1 MRIPLKITFLLLLM
15 LLLKGQVCLAAEVI
29 LVVHKDNRL
38 SGITRRAAELIFL
51 SRKTEWTQGE
61 HIHVVVN
68 DDPEVYDTFCR
79 DILHKTPLQYLIYR
93 KKMLFTGSGIP
104 PLTMNNDAEVKA
116 FIAATNDSIGFMR
129 RDSLDSR
136 VKELVVQ

>member
-1 MRIPLKITFLLLLM
+1 MRKPLKIILLLLLM
-15 LLLKGQVCLAAEVI
+15 LLLKGNACLASEVI

-38 SGITRRAAELIFL
+38 TGITRRAAELIFL
-51 SRKTEWTQGE
+51 SRKTEWNQGE

-68 DDPEVYDTFCR
+68 NDPEVYGAFCR
-79 DILHKTPLQYLIYR
+79 DILLKSPLQYLIYR

-104 PLTMNNDAEVKA
+104 PLTMSSDAEVKA
-116 FIAATNDSIGFMR
+116 FIAATNDSIGFIR

-136 VKELVVQ
+136 VKELIVQ